1 MKNPY
6 EILEVEPS
14 ASEDQIKKAYRKKA
28 QAVHPDKGGDT
39 EEFQDVS
46 KAYEILS
53 NAEKREHFDKTGEE
67 FRDEIK
73 EEVIGAL
80 VHIVM
85 SIIDNNDARY
95 IDVIAIARKSVE
107 EQQNRHQISKK
118 QLEKQITSL
127 ENTASRITI
136 VEGKENILRLAILS
150 NIANLETQIAAI
162 DKVNQIGVRILE
174 MLSDYTYQKEDRP
187 TNIWSAT
194 MPIWNPAC

>member
-1 MKNPY
+1 MKNLY

-14 ASEDQIKKAYRKKA
+14 ASEDEIKKAYRKKA

-39 EEFQDVS
+39 ELFQEIA

-80 VHIVM
+80 IHIVM
-85 SIIDNNDARY
+85 SVIDNNDSRY

-118 QLEKQITSL
+118 QLEKQIASL
-127 ENTASRITI
+127 ENTASRII
-136 VEGKENILRLAILS
+136 VAEGKENILQSAILS
-150 NIANLETQIAAI
+150 NITNLETQIAAL

-174 MLSDYTYQKEDRP
+174 MLSDYTYQKE
-187 TNIWSAT
+187 TNPVWT
-194 MPIWNPAC
+194 PMPIWSHA